1 MAQSSE
7 TKAGISRRK
16 LLTASGVGAAGLALS
31 QSAQASGSCDDA
43 LSWDRETDVVVVGSG
58 TGLTGA
64 LVAAKAGLDVLVLE
78 KGISPGGNTGI
89 SGGVAWVPNNSV
101 SKKVGIKDSREQA
114 LQYLEHLAQGQAD
127 LELREAFVDN
137 GSAMLEFIEDNTS
150 ITWRVSK
157 LLGSASEYHPE
168 WKGAVNPGRSVEPE
182 APSSVHFFGGI
193 LISSLMQSLMKAG
206 GQLLLEHPAEELI
219 WQVGAD
225 GQREVLGVIANHK
238 GKKIRIRAR
247 KGVHLAS
254 GGFEHN
260 QEMKK
265 HFLRGPS
272 PYSLGVKTN
281 TGDGLRM
288 AMGVG
293 ADLRNLNECWG
304 ISAYQGE
311 ADAFEKDGTAI
322 TIIAQ
327 IEKRSPGN
335 IVVNRHGERF
345 HNEGADYDSSWRS
358 YLEWENWGD
367 LGYRNMPA
375 FQISDS
381 KVRENASI
389 GGRTKD
395 MPLPDWVVKADT
407 LEELAD
413 KLGVD
418 KAGLLT
424 TVKEFNKHARKGKD
438 PIYHRGESDYDTYAS
453 GTPAVTLAPVEKAP
467 FYGAQIGPADLGTCG
482 GPRVN
487 GNAQVQDVFGKT
499 IKNLYAS
506 GNCAGVGSPGSS
518 YGGGGGTIG
527 PALTFAYIAG
537 NQLARS

>member
-101 SKKVGIKDSREQA
+101 SKKAGIKDSREQA

-225 GQREVLGVIANHK
+225 GA
-238 GKKIRIRAR
+238 
-247 KGVHLAS
+247 
-254 GGFEHN
+254 
-260 QEMKK
+260 
-265 HFLRGPS
+265 
-272 PYSLGVKTN
+272 
-281 TGDGLRM
+281 
-288 AMGVG
+288 VG
-293 ADLRNLNECWG
+293 AP
-304 ISAYQGE
+304 
-311 ADAFEKDGTAI
+311 DA
-322 TIIAQ
+322 
-327 IEKRSPGN
+327 
-335 IVVNRHGERF
+335 
-345 HNEGADYDSSWRS
+345 
-358 YLEWENWGD
+358 
-367 LGYRNMPA
+367 
-375 FQISDS
+375 
-381 KVRENASI
+381 
-389 GGRTKD
+389 
-395 MPLPDWVVKADT
+395 
-407 LEELAD
+407 
-413 KLGVD
+413 
-418 KAGLLT
+418 
-424 TVKEFNKHARKGKD
+424 
-438 PIYHRGESDYDTYAS
+438 
-453 GTPAVTLAPVEKAP
+453 
-467 FYGAQIGPADLGTCG
+467 
-482 GPRVN
+482 
-487 GNAQVQDVFGKT
+487 
-499 IKNLYAS
+499 
-506 GNCAGVGSPGSS
+506 
-518 YGGGGGTIG
+518 
-527 PALTFAYIAG
+527 
-537 NQLARS
+537 